1 VFDRLVGLSVER
13 IEARE
18 KRVKRVKMTVMSLSQ
33 DFIVMGLHKQ
43 REGE

>member
-13 IEARE
+13 IEA
-18 KRVKRVKMTVMSLSQ
+18 RVKRVKMTVMSLSQ
-33 DFIVMGLHKQ
+33 DFIMMCLHKQ